1 MSKPAPPYANGF
13 RGIVDY
19 KADTLNPVAFA
30 IAVDADEVVIIDADL
45 ARKLLPGLLALALNP
60 PTKEAPA

>member
-1 MSKPAPPYANGF
+1 MSKPPPPYADGF

-19 KADTLNPVAFA
+19 KADSLDPVAYA
-30 IAVDADEVVIIDADL
+30 IAVGADEVVLIDADL

-60 PTKEAPA
+60 PS